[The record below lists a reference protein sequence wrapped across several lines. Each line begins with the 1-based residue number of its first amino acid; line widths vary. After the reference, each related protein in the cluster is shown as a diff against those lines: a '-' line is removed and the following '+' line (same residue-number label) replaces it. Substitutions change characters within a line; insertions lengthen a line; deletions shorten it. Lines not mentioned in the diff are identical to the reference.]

1 MDDEKGRGLQ
11 ECVLSWRGACLMI
24 LDLGYYLPLPDFF
37 AQRFS
42 IDISYLH
49 VVVYLDT

>member
-1 MDDEKGRGLQ
+1 
-11 ECVLSWRGACLMI
+11 MI
-24 LDLGYYLPLPDFF
+24 LNGEVCLPLPDFF
-37 AQRFS
+37 TQRFS